1 MAGGKSDA
9 GGIRSRQSAEV
20 RIRQIAEA
28 ALRIIAARGLREFT
42 AKAIGRELGV
52 TDAAVFRHLPT
63 KKDIVRAAIDRV
75 EELLSEDFPAA
86 GEDPLARLGQFFCH
100 RAETVAGHAGVAR
113 LIFSEDLAHA
123 GGPEENARVV
133 RFKQRSAAFVNE
145 CLREARRRGMLAS
158 GVDPRQG
165 ALIVMGTL
173 MALVFSSH
181 GDGLRTNIARDVGAL
196 WNTLEAFLRK

>member
-1 MAGGKSDA
+1 MAGEKRDA
-9 GGIRSRQSAEV
+9 RRGGVRQSGEV
-20 RIRQIAEA
+20 RVRQIADA

-63 KKDIVRAAIDRV
+63 KTAIVQAAIDRV
-75 EELLSEDFPAA
+75 EELLFEGFPPAA
-86 GEDPLARLGQFFCH
+86 EDPLVRLGQFFCR
-100 RAETVAGHAGVAR
+100 RAETVAGHAGIAR

-133 RFKQRSAAFVNE
+133 AFKQRSAAFVGE
-145 CLREARRRGMLAS
+145 CLMEARRRGLLAP
-158 GVDPRQG
+158 GVHPREG

-173 MALVFSSH
+173 MAFVFSAH
-181 GDGLRTNIARDVGAL
+181 GNGSRTNIDRDAEVL